1 MATRREH
8 PMARVQRDFDTLF
21 NRLLGGGWLAPYEQD
36 FEPLRVW
43 DFDVTDNDKEIVVRA
58 EMPGFAENEI
68 EATLDNN
75 VLTLKAEKEQKG
87 DGREEYRNFYRTVA
101 LPPVINPD
109 KAQATYH
116 NGVLELHI
124 PKAAEAQPR
133 RISILRQQAAT
144 GQKGQPEQ
152 QQAAS
157 GEPTTTAGQTAKK

>member
-8 PMARVQRDFDTLF
+8 PLARMQRDFDTLF
-21 NRLLGGGWLAPYEQD
+21 NRLWGGGWPAAYEQD

-43 DFDVTDNDKEIVVRA
+43 DFDVSDNDKEIVVRA

-68 EATLDNN
+68 NATLDNN
-75 VLTLKAEKEQKG
+75 VLSIKAEKEEKG
-87 DGREEYRNFYRTVA
+87 DGREEYRNFYRTVT

-109 KAQATYH
+109 KARATYH

-133 RISILRQQAAT
+133 RISIQKQQAAT

-157 GEPTTTAGQTAKK
+157 GQPATASQTAKK